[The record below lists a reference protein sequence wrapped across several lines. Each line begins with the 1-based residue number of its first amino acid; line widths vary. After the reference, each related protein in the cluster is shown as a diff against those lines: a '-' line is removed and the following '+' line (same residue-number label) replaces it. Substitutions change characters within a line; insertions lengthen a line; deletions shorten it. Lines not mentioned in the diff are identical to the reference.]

1 MKKLRTVIIVAISLL
16 IALIVYLCATID
28 YFSIKTIKVKNNK
41 IVKLSEI
48 KNYANYSLGENI
60 FRFNKNKLQ
69 TKISKDVYIRSAN
82 IKKIYPNTIEVT
94 VEETK
99 DICYFEI
106 GKDKFFVDSDFNIV
120 KNKDRIDYS
129 KIVKIV
135 GANEN
140 LSKINNL
147 ESDEKFHEFLK
158 NLFSH
163 KVLNQ
168 LTEINVY
175 NANDITLL
183 TKNEIS
189 VFFGDLNDSEKKSNN
204 ISKILNEISTKS
216 INTKMLDT
224 KDPKKPFLIKENAE
238 QSE

>member
-60 FRFNKNKLQ
+60 FRFNKNKLE
-69 TKISKDVYIRSAN
+69 TKISKDIYIRSAS

-106 GKDKFFVDSDFNIV
+106 GKDKFFVDSDFNVV

-147 ESDEKFHEFLK
+147 ESDEKFYEFLK

-216 INTKMLDT
+216 INTKIVDT
-224 KDPKKPFLIKENAE
+224 KDPEKPFLIKENAGQTE
-238 QSE
+238 

>member
-1 MKKLRTVIIVAISLL
+1 M
-16 IALIVYLCATID
+16 
-28 YFSIKTIKVKNNK
+28 
-41 IVKLSEI
+41 
-48 KNYANYSLGENI
+48 
-60 FRFNKNKLQ
+60 
-69 TKISKDVYIRSAN
+69 
-82 IKKIYPNTIEVT
+82 
-94 VEETK
+94 
-99 DICYFEI
+99 
-106 GKDKFFVDSDFNIV
+106 
-120 KNKDRIDYS
+120 
-129 KIVKIV
+129 
-135 GANEN
+135 
-140 LSKINNL
+140 SKINNL

-216 INTKMLDT
+216 INTKIVDT
-224 KDPKKPFLIKENAE
+224 KDPEKPFLIKQNAGQTE
-238 QSE
+238 

>member
-1 MKKLRTVIIVAISLL
+1 MKKLRTVIILAISLL
-16 IALIVYLCATID
+16 IALIVYLCATLD
-28 YFSIKTIKVKNNK
+28 YFSIKTIQVKNNK

-60 FRFNKNKLQ
+60 FRFNKNKLE
-69 TKISKDVYIRSAN
+69 TKISKDIYIRSAS

-106 GKDKFFVDSDFNIV
+106 GKDKFFVDSDFNVV

-129 KIVKIV
+129 NIVKIV

-147 ESDEKFHEFLK
+147 KSDEKFYEFLK
-158 NLFSH
+158 NLF
-163 KVLNQ
+163 
-168 LTEINVY
+168 
-175 NANDITLL
+175 
-183 TKNEIS
+183 
-189 VFFGDLNDSEKKSNN
+189 
-204 ISKILNEISTKS
+204 
-216 INTKMLDT
+216 
-224 KDPKKPFLIKENAE
+224 LIKF
-238 QSE
+238 

>member
-16 IALIVYLCATID
+16 IAFIVYLCATID

-82 IKKIYPNTIEVT
+82 IKKFYPNTIEVT

-106 GKDKFFVDSDFNIV
+106 GKDKFFVDSDFNVV

-147 ESDEKFHEFLK
+147 ESDEKFYEFLK

-183 TKNEIS
+183 TKNKIS

-216 INTKMLDT
+216 INTKIVDT
-224 KDPKKPFLIKENAE
+224 KDPEKPFLIKENAGQTE
-238 QSE
+238 

>member
-16 IALIVYLCATID
+16 IALIVYLCATLD

-69 TKISKDVYIRSAN
+69 TKISKDIYIRSAS

-106 GKDKFFVDSDFNIV
+106 GKDKFFVDSDFNVV

-147 ESDEKFHEFLK
+147 ESDEKFYEFLK

-175 NANDITLL
+175 NASDITLL

-224 KDPKKPFLIKENAE
+224 KDPEKPFLIKENAE

>member
-69 TKISKDVYIRSAN
+69 TKISKDIYIRSAS

-106 GKDKFFVDSDFNIV
+106 GKDKFFVDSDFNVV

-189 VFFGDLNDSEKKSNN
+189 VFFGDLNGSEKKSNN

-216 INTKMLDT
+216 INTKIVDT
-224 KDPKKPFLIKENAE
+224 KDPEKPFLIKENPE
-238 QSE
+238 QTE